1 MRARCLIVDDE
12 APARADLRYLLS
24 RFDHVQVV
32 GEASNAEE
40 ALLLL
45 GSLDY
50 DLVLMDIRMPGGT
63 GLDIA
68 RHLRGG
74 ANPPRIIFTTA
85 FPDHA
90 VEAFD
95 LDAADYLV
103 KPFDADRLGR
113 ALERALDR
121 APTGRPEEPVAAP
134 PAPRRPDPAETPHR
148 IPVTKGD
155 RTVLLDESSIVYAG
169 AARGYSYLQFADER
183 VLVSYSLNELERRL
197 HGTRFFRAH
206 RSYLVNLDYVREL
219 APDFR
224 GTLMLVMDDPRRSR
238 VEVSRRQARELRR
251 ILGL

>member
-12 APARADLRYLLS
+12 APARADLRYLLAK
-24 RFDHVQVV
+24 FDRVQVV

-45 GSLDY
+45 ESLDY

-63 GLDIA
+63 GLDVA
-68 RHLRGG
+68 RKLRD
-74 ANPPRIIFTTA
+74 AAHPPKVIFTTA
-85 FPDHA
+85 FPDYA

-103 KPFDADRLGR
+103 KPFDADRL
-113 ALERALDR
+113 ERALDR
-121 APTGRPEEPVAAP
+121 ALSGGTEDTEPHTAPLRQPEATDP
-134 PAPRRPDPAETPHR
+134 PNR
-148 IPVTKGD
+148 IPVQKGD
-155 RTVLLDESSIVYAG
+155 RTVLVNESSIIYAG
-169 AARGYSYLQFADER
+169 AARGYSYLQLADER

-197 HGTRFFRAH
+197 RSAHFFRAH

-224 GTLMLVMDDPRRSR
+224 GTLMLVLDDPRRSQ

-251 ILGL
+251 VLGL

>member
-32 GEASNAEE
+32 GEASNSEE

-45 GSLDY
+45 DSLDY

-68 RHLRGG
+68 RKLREA

-85 FPDHA
+85 FPDYA

-103 KPFDADRLGR
+103 KPFDADRL
-113 ALERALDR
+113 ARALDR
-121 APTGRPEEPVAAP
+121 ALATRAEEAEVQPVP
-134 PAPRRPDPAETPHR
+134 KRSDGSESPHR
-148 IPVTKGD
+148 IPVHKGD
-155 RTVLLDESSIVYAG
+155 RTVLLNESSIIYAG
-169 AARGYSYLQFADER
+169 AARGYSYLQLSDER
-183 VLVSYSLNELERRL
+183 VLVNFSLNELERRL
-197 HGTRFFRAH
+197 RGSQFFRAH

-224 GTLMLVMDDPRRSR
+224 GTLMLLMDDPRKSR

-251 ILGL
+251 VLGL

>member
-12 APARADLRYLLS
+12 APARSDLRYLLS

-45 GSLDY
+45 ESLDY

-68 RHLRGG
+68 RSLRDS
-74 ANPPRIIFTTA
+74 AHPPKIVFTTA
-85 FPDHA
+85 FPDYA
-90 VEAFD
+90 VDAFD

-113 ALERALDR
+113 ALDRALSSR
-121 APTGRPEEPVAAP
+121 ADEAEPQAV
-134 PAPRRPDPAETPHR
+134 APRRSDGTESPHR
-148 IPVTKGD
+148 IPVHKGD
-155 RTVLLDESSIVYAG
+155 RTVLLNESSIIYAG
-169 AARGYSYLQFADER
+169 AARGYSYLQLADER
-183 VLVSYSLNELERRL
+183 VLVNFSLNELERRL
-197 HGTRFFRAH
+197 RGAHFFRAH

-224 GTLMLVMDDPRRSR
+224 GTLMLLMDDPRKSR

-251 ILGL
+251 VLGL

>member
-32 GEASNAEE
+32 GEASNSEE

-45 GSLDY
+45 DSLDY

-63 GLDIA
+63 GLDVA
-68 RHLRGG
+68 RKLRE
-74 ANPPRIIFTTA
+74 ADSPPRIIFTTA
-85 FPDHA
+85 FPDYA

-103 KPFDADRLGR
+103 KPFDADRL
-113 ALERALDR
+113 ARALDR
-121 APTGRPEEPVAAP
+121 ALATRPEEAEVQAV
-134 PAPRRPDPAETPHR
+134 PRRSDGTESPHR
-148 IPVTKGD
+148 IPVHKGD
-155 RTVLLDESSIVYAG
+155 RTVLLNESSIIYAG
-169 AARGYSYLQFADER
+169 AARGYSYLQLSDER
-183 VLVSYSLNELERRL
+183 VLVNFSLNELERRL
-197 HGTRFFRAH
+197 HGSQFFRAH

-224 GTLMLVMDDPRRSR
+224 GTLMLLMDDPRKSR

-251 ILGL
+251 VLGM